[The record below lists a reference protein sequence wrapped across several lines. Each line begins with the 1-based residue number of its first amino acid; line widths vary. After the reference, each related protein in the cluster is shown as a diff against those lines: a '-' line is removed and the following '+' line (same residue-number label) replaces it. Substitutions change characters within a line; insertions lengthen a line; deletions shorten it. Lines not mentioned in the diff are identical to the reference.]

1 MENIIGIGIIG
12 DFDPEKPSHTA
23 TNDSLRHAADYLSM
37 RFTITWIPTP
47 SILTEQGY
55 ESLKLF
61 DGLWAAPGSPCQSM
75 DGAYQGIRFAREQNV
90 PFFGT

>member
-1 MENIIGIGIIG
+1 LENIISIGIIG

-23 TNDSLRHAADYLSM
+23 TNDALRHAADYLSM
-37 RFTITWIPTP
+37 RINTTWIPTP

-61 DGLWAAPGSPCQSM
+61 DGLWAAPGDLYRSM
-75 DGAYQGIRFAREQNV
+75 DGFLRGIRFAREQNV